1 MIVFSFVAV
10 LVLLHPF
17 QRFRRKTQLFEF
29 SFFFPS
35 ANLCQLRLWH
45 LCLSQQ
51 LMRKQTSKKLDRKS
65 VNEK

>member
-35 ANLCQLRLWH
+35 ANLCQL
-45 LCLSQQ
+45 
-51 LMRKQTSKKLDRKS
+51 TAA
-65 VNEK
+65 NEEANVQKT